1 MCHSTAQKDFEAY
14 VPREG
19 TKCAIARHK
28 KTFRLICHG
37 KAQNVP
43 QQHE

>member
-1 MCHSTAQKDFEAY
+1 VPQDGTKCEPAWHKKTY

-28 KTFRLICHG
+28 KTFRL
-37 KAQNVP
+37 K
-43 QQHE
+43 